1 MPCRKGKGD
10 KMNKVFIALL
20 LVTALAAI
28 EGTIVST
35 AIPSITADLL
45 GVDLISWIYSAYLL
59 ASAIAAIIF
68 GKLADLFGRKRMI
81 ITGIIIFLLG
91 SMLCGLA
98 QSMEQLI
105 VFRAIQ
111 GIGAGSILPITLTM
125 VGELF
130 KTEKARAKGQSYL
143 SMVWGVSG
151 VVGPLFG
158 GFIVDQVSWHY
169 IFFINV
175 PFGLASIYLIVKH
188 YQEQLE
194 TVKRKIDYLGAVLFT
209 IGMVSLLY
217 VIIDNSKT
225 QAWLS
230 SESLLM
236 YGVAVVLLGIFIWV
250 ELRAEEPIIPLT
262 LFKNGRLMVIN
273 ALTLSGMS
281 IVIGVTVYIP
291 IFAQSVLGKNATQAG
306 LLLTPMS
313 IFWTVNSIMAGY
325 LIGRLTNKRII
336 QMGTILLV
344 TGTLLLARLSSG
356 SSDFSAY
363 FASSL
368 IGLGMG
374 FIMPMLMISIQKVAD
389 PKQLGISIGLNSF
402 TNTFSQ
408 AVGAALFGM
417 IFNLATSEK
426 MASLGKGEIQLNGEF
441 AKGGFRIDEVSFLK
455 ETIANGVSH
464 VYIAAFIF
472 AIFALIFSFFIATKS
487 KEQA

>member
-1 MPCRKGKGD
+1 MSCRKGMD
-10 KMNKVFIALL
+10 DTMNKVFIALL

-81 ITGIIIFLLG
+81 ITGIIIFLMG

-130 KTEKARAKGQSYL
+130 TTEKARAKGQSYL

-158 GFIVDQVSWHY
+158 GFIVDQVSWHF

-188 YQEQLE
+188 YKEQLE
-194 TVKRKIDYLGAVLFT
+194 AVKRKIDYLGAGLFT

-217 VIIDNSKT
+217 VIIENSKT

-230 SESLLM
+230 NQSLIM
-236 YGVAVVLLGIFIWV
+236 YAVAAIFLGVFVWV

-273 ALTLSGMS
+273 SLTLSTMS

-291 IFAQSVLGKNATQAG
+291 IYAQSVLGKNATQAG

-313 IFWTVNSIMAGY
+313 IFWTMNSIAAGY

-344 TGTLLLARLSSG
+344 IGTIMLARSG
-356 SSDFSAY
+356 SSDISVY
-363 FASSL
+363 LGSSL

-374 FIMPMLMISIQKVAD
+374 FIMPMLMISIQKVAH

-417 IFNLATSEK
+417 IFNLATNEK

-441 AKGGFRIDEVSFLK
+441 AKGGFSLEEISFLK
-455 ETIANGVSH
+455 GTIANGVSY
-464 VYIAAFIF
+464 VYITTLVF
-472 AIFALIFSFFIATKS
+472 AICALILSFFIVTKL
-487 KEQA
+487 KDKA

>member
-1 MPCRKGKGD
+1 MTCRKGKGD
-10 KMNKVFIALL
+10 NMNKVFIALL

-59 ASAIAAIIF
+59 ATAIAAIIF

-81 ITGIIIFLLG
+81 IIGIIIFLVG
-91 SMLCGLA
+91 SILCGLA
-98 QSMEQLI
+98 QTMEQLI

-130 KTEKARAKGQSYL
+130 KTEKERAKGQSYL

-151 VVGPLFG
+151 VIGPLCG
-158 GFIVDQVSWHY
+158 GFIVDQVSWHF

-175 PFGLASIYLIVKH
+175 PFGLASIYLIAKH
-188 YQEQLE
+188 YSEQLE
-194 TVKRKIDYLGAVLFT
+194 AVKRKIDYLGAVLFT
-209 IGMVSLLY
+209 IGTVALLY

-230 SESLLM
+230 NQSLLI
-236 YGVAVVLLGIFIWV
+236 YAVAIVFLAIFVRV
-250 ELRAEEPIIPLT
+250 ELKAEEPIIPLT
-262 LFKNGRLMVIN
+262 LFKNSRLMVIN
-273 ALTLSGMS
+273 ALTLCAMS

-313 IFWTVNSIMAGY
+313 IFWTVNSIMAGH

-336 QMGTILLV
+336 QMGTILLMA
-344 TGTLLLARLSSG
+344 GAFLLSRLSDG
-356 SSDFSAY
+356 SSDFSVY
-363 FASSL
+363 IGSSL

-389 PKQLGISIGLNSF
+389 PKQLGTSIGLNSF

-408 AVGAALFGM
+408 AVGAAFFGM
-417 IFNLATSEK
+417 IFNLITSEK

-441 AKGGFRIDEVSFLK
+441 AKGGFSADEVSFLK
-455 ETIANGVSH
+455 ETIASGISYI
-464 VYIAAFIF
+464 YIAALLF
-472 AIFALIFSFFIATKS
+472 AVCTFIFSFFIATKS
-487 KEQA
+487 RSQV

>member
-1 MPCRKGKGD
+1 MSCRKGMD
-10 KMNKVFIALL
+10 DTMNKVFIALL

-81 ITGIIIFLLG
+81 ITGIIIFLMG

-98 QSMEQLI
+98 QSMEELI

-130 KTEKARAKGQSYL
+130 TTEKARAKGQSYL

-158 GFIVDQVSWHY
+158 GFIVDQVSWHF

-188 YQEQLE
+188 YKEQLE
-194 TVKRKIDYLGAVLFT
+194 AVKRKIDYLGAGLFT

-217 VIIDNSKT
+217 VIIENSKT

-230 SESLLM
+230 NQSLIM
-236 YGVAVVLLGIFIWV
+236 YAVAAIFLGVFVWV

-273 ALTLSGMS
+273 SLTLSTMS

-291 IFAQSVLGKNATQAG
+291 IYAQSVLGKNATQAG

-313 IFWTVNSIMAGY
+313 IFWTMNSIAAGY

-344 TGTLLLARLSSG
+344 IGTIMLARLSSG
-356 SSDFSAY
+356 SSDISVY
-363 FASSL
+363 LGSSL

-374 FIMPMLMISIQKVAD
+374 FIMPMLMISIQKVAH

-417 IFNLATSEK
+417 IFNLATNEK

-441 AKGGFRIDEVSFLK
+441 AKGGFSLEEISFLK
-455 ETIANGVSH
+455 GTIANGVSY
-464 VYIAAFIF
+464 VYITTLVF
-472 AIFALIFSFFIATKS
+472 AICALILSFFIVTKL
-487 KEQA
+487 KDKA

>member
-1 MPCRKGKGD
+1 MSCRKGMD
-10 KMNKVFIALL
+10 DTMNKVFIALL

-81 ITGIIIFLLG
+81 ITGIIIFLMG

-130 KTEKARAKGQSYL
+130 TTEKARAKGQSYL

-158 GFIVDQVSWHY
+158 GFIVDQVSWHF

-188 YQEQLE
+188 YKEQLE
-194 TVKRKIDYLGAVLFT
+194 AVKRKIDYLGAGLFT

-217 VIIDNSKT
+217 VIIENSKT

-230 SESLLM
+230 NQSLIM
-236 YGVAVVLLGIFIWV
+236 YAVAAIFLGVFVWV

-273 ALTLSGMS
+273 SLTLSTMS

-291 IFAQSVLGKNATQAG
+291 IYAQSVLGKNATEAG

-313 IFWTVNSIMAGY
+313 IFWTMNSIAAGY

-344 TGTLLLARLSSG
+344 IGTIMLARLSSG
-356 SSDFSAY
+356 SSDISVY
-363 FASSL
+363 LGSSL

-374 FIMPMLMISIQKVAD
+374 FIMPMLMISIQKVAH

-417 IFNLATSEK
+417 IFNLATNEK

-441 AKGGFRIDEVSFLK
+441 AKGGFSLEEISFLK
-455 ETIANGVSH
+455 GTIANGVSY
-464 VYIAAFIF
+464 VYITTLVF
-472 AIFALIFSFFIATKS
+472 AICALILSFFIVTKL
-487 KEQA
+487 KDKA

>member
-1 MPCRKGKGD
+1 MD
-10 KMNKVFIALL
+10 DTMNKVFIALL

-81 ITGIIIFLLG
+81 IMGIIIFLIG

-130 KTEKARAKGQSYL
+130 TTEKARAKGQSYL

-158 GFIVDQVSWHY
+158 GFIVDQVSWHF

-188 YQEQLE
+188 YKEQLE
-194 TVKRKIDYLGAVLFT
+194 AVKRKIDYLGAGLFT

-217 VIIDNSKT
+217 VIIENSKT

-230 SESLLM
+230 NQSLIM
-236 YGVAVVLLGIFIWV
+236 YAVAAIFLGVFVWV

-273 ALTLSGMS
+273 SLTLSTMS

-291 IFAQSVLGKNATQAG
+291 IYAQSVLGKNATQAG

-313 IFWTVNSIMAGY
+313 IFWTMNSIAAGY

-336 QMGTILLV
+336 QIGTILLV
-344 TGTLLLARLSSG
+344 IGTIMLARLSSG
-356 SSDFSAY
+356 SSDISVY
-363 FASSL
+363 LGSSL

-374 FIMPMLMISIQKVAD
+374 FIMPMLMISIQKVAH

-417 IFNLATSEK
+417 IFNLATNEK

-441 AKGGFRIDEVSFLK
+441 AKGGFSLEEISFLK
-455 ETIANGVSH
+455 GTIANGVSY
-464 VYIAAFIF
+464 VYITTLVF
-472 AIFALIFSFFIATKS
+472 AICALILSFFIVTKL
-487 KEQA
+487 KDKA

>member
-1 MPCRKGKGD
+1 MSCRKGMD
-10 KMNKVFIALL
+10 DTMNKVFIALL

-81 ITGIIIFLLG
+81 ITGIIIFLMG

-130 KTEKARAKGQSYL
+130 TTEKARAKGQSYL

-158 GFIVDQVSWHY
+158 GFIVDQVSWHF

-188 YQEQLE
+188 YKEQLE
-194 TVKRKIDYLGAVLFT
+194 AVKRKIDYLGSGLFT

-217 VIIDNSKT
+217 VIIENSKT

-230 SESLLM
+230 NQSLIM
-236 YGVAVVLLGIFIWV
+236 YAVAAIFLGVFVWV

-273 ALTLSGMS
+273 SLTLSTMS

-291 IFAQSVLGKNATQAG
+291 IYAQSVLGKNATQAG

-313 IFWTVNSIMAGY
+313 IFWTMNSIAAGY

-344 TGTLLLARLSSG
+344 IGTIMLARLSSG
-356 SSDFSAY
+356 SSDISVY
-363 FASSL
+363 LGSSL

-374 FIMPMLMISIQKVAD
+374 FIMPMLMISIQKVAH

-417 IFNLATSEK
+417 IFNLATNEK

-441 AKGGFRIDEVSFLK
+441 AKGGFSLEEISFLK
-455 ETIANGVSH
+455 GTIANGVSY
-464 VYIAAFIF
+464 VYITTLVF
-472 AIFALIFSFFIATKS
+472 AICALILSFFIVTKL
-487 KEQA
+487 KDKA

>member
-1 MPCRKGKGD
+1 
-10 KMNKVFIALL
+10 
-20 LVTALAAI
+20 
-28 EGTIVST
+28 
-35 AIPSITADLL
+35 
-45 GVDLISWIYSAYLL
+45 
-59 ASAIAAIIF
+59 
-68 GKLADLFGRKRMI
+68 
-81 ITGIIIFLLG
+81 
-91 SMLCGLA
+91 MLCGLA

-130 KTEKARAKGQSYL
+130 TTEKARAKGQSYL

-158 GFIVDQVSWHY
+158 GFIVDQVSWHF

-188 YQEQLE
+188 YKEQIE
-194 TVKRKIDYLGAVLFT
+194 AVKRKIDYLGAGLFT

-217 VIIDNSKT
+217 VIIENSKT

-230 SESLLM
+230 SQSLIM
-236 YGVAVVLLGIFIWV
+236 YAVAAVFLGVFIWV

-273 ALTLSGMS
+273 SLTLSTMS

-291 IFAQSVLGKNATQAG
+291 IYAQSVLGKNATQAG

-313 IFWTVNSIMAGY
+313 IFWTMNSIAAGY
-325 LIGRLTNKRII
+325 LIGRFTNKRII

-344 TGTLLLARLSSG
+344 TGTIMLAKLSSG
-356 SSDFSAY
+356 SSDISVY
-363 FASSL
+363 LGSSL

-374 FIMPMLMISIQKVAD
+374 FIMPMLMISIQKVAN

-417 IFNLATSEK
+417 VFNLATSEK

-441 AKGGFRIDEVSFLK
+441 AKGGFSLEEISFLK
-455 ETIANGVSH
+455 GTIANGVSY
-464 VYIAAFIF
+464 VYITTLVF
-472 AIFALIFSFFIATKS
+472 AICALILSFFIVTKS
-487 KEQA
+487 KDKA